1 VRIHVPITYNQ
12 LDSQGKIE
20 SEVIGVALDVSLGGL
35 LVKSFDFVTSEYISI
50 SFIDI
55 SDQVAKIKCKMAY
68 SRKTDTGMVHTGLTF
83 QGPEKEKLD
92 FVAKMIRA
100 YFYREKAAS
109 QFSPPGHKDPPPKDL
124 RAPASSSKACEEGL
138 LLKRS
143 APDASP
149 QVSGPLFEARSAA
162 PKAPHSRGAP
172 KAKRSFSA
180 QRS

>member
-1 VRIHVPITYNQ
+1 MSANRRKFPRVKIHVPVSYNQ
-12 LDSQGKIE
+12 LDSQDKIE

-55 SDQVAKIKCKMAY
+55 SDQVAQIKCKMAY

-92 FVAKMIRA
+92 FIAKMIRT

-109 QFSPPGHKDPPPKDL
+109 QFSPPGHKAPTPKGVRQKDP
-124 RAPASSSKACEEGL
+124 
-138 LLKRS
+138 
-143 APDASP
+143 
-149 QVSGPLFEARSAA
+149 VSLRSAA
-162 PKAPHSRGAP
+162 L
-172 KAKRSFSA
+172 
-180 QRS
+180 

>member
-1 VRIHVPITYNQ
+1 MSANRRKFARVRIHVPVTFNQ
-12 LDSQGKIE
+12 LDSQDKIE

-55 SDQVAKIKCKMAY
+55 SDQVAQIKCKMAY

-83 QGPEKEKLD
+83 QGPEKEILD

-109 QFSPPGHKDPPPKDL
+109 QFSPPGHKAPTPKCVRQKDP
-124 RAPASSSKACEEGL
+124 
-138 LLKRS
+138 
-143 APDASP
+143 
-149 QVSGPLFEARSAA
+149 VSLRSAA
-162 PKAPHSRGAP
+162 L
-172 KAKRSFSA
+172 
-180 QRS
+180 